1 MAGIQCTQQQRD
13 LCDLEMIDKNR
24 KKPRRKSRKI
34 RDALVSLENTKETH
48 GGVSCSCSATY
59 VYL

>member
-24 KKPRRKSRKI
+24 KKNP
-34 RDALVSLENTKETH
+34 DVSQEKYAMTQETH

-59 VYL
+59 VYF